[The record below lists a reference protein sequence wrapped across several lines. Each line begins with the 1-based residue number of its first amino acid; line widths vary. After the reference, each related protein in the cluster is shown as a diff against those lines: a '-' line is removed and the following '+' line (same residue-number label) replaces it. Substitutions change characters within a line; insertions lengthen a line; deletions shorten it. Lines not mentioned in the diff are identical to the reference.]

1 MRIGIDA
8 TTVRPGHSAGI
19 EAFCY
24 GLLGGLADGRH
35 DLAVQVLAGTREEWR
50 RRVSADGITWSE
62 VRTPLRTDNRVGGLL
77 RRHTPA
83 AVASSL
89 ALRRAVN
96 LVRQWNRPRAG
107 GADVTLYPFAAAP
120 THTDPAVIVLHD
132 LRHLHPEFGSPGFA
146 EVIRRN
152 VARAAAVVVSWP
164 HPYAQAMRTFP
175 EARDRIALIPLPAF
189 HAAPATTTAA
199 PEPGLLL
206 YPSSTA
212 PLKDHATLLEALAL
226 LPECRLVCPGPLVE
240 PQASRL
246 LARADQPDLRGRV
259 SFPGFVNT
267 TELASLYARA
277 SAVVVPSRWEAAS
290 GAMLEAFSWGL
301 PVACA
306 DSEPLLAQLDFTG
319 ADAAV
324 FPAGDPAALA
334 TAVREVLADRDRYA
348 SSSRAAGAL
357 LARRTW
363 ADTAADY
370 AAVLEWVVAGR
381 PGPMPQSAFAG
392 RLTSRG
398 VR

>member
-1 MRIGIDA
+1 MRIGFDA
-8 TTVRPGHSAGI
+8 TTVRPAHSAGI

-24 GLLGGLADGRH
+24 GLLGGLAAGPH
-35 DLAVQVLAGTREEWR
+35 DLTVQVIAGTGDEWR
-50 RRVSADGITWSE
+50 RRVTADGIAWSE
-62 VRTPLRTDNRVGGLL
+62 VHTPLRTDTRVGRLL
-77 RRHTPA
+77 RRHTPG
-83 AVASSL
+83 AVASSV
-89 ALRRAVN
+89 ALRRGVN
-96 LVRQWNRPRAG
+96 LVRQWGRPQSC

-120 THTDPAVIVLHD
+120 THADPAVIVLHD

-164 HPYAQAMRTFP
+164 HPYAEAVRAFP
-175 EARDRIALIPLPAF
+175 EARDRMTLIPLPAF
-189 HAAPATTTAA
+189 HAAATTSTAA

-212 PLKDHATLLEALAL
+212 RLKNHATLLEALAL

-240 PQASRL
+240 PEASRL

-259 SFPGFVNT
+259 SFPGFVST

-334 TAVREVLADRDRYA
+334 TAVRQVLADRDRYA
-348 SSSRAAGAL
+348 SSSRAAGVL
-357 LARRTW
+357 LAGRTW

-370 AAVLEWVVAGR
+370 AAVLAWVVAGR
-381 PGPMPQSAFAG
+381 PGPVPRSAFAST
-392 RLTSRG
+392 LTSRG
-398 VR
+398 AR